1 MKGVYI
7 VKLVIAEKPSVAQSI
22 ANVIG
27 ARNSNDGYLEGNGYI
42 VTWCYGHIAGFED
55 PKSEWKLDSLPVQMS
70 YKVVPLKDTIKH
82 FNTVKKLMER
92 NDVESLVEATDAGR
106 EGEAIFRYA
115 YIAAG
120 CQKPFERLWVSSLT
134 DEAIRNG
141 FYNLRPGSLYDDLYN
156 AAVARDFADKIIG
169 INGTRLFSIIY
180 NQYKPPLSVG
190 RVQTPTLAM
199 ICERERQIENFVKEK
214 FFKTHIIKTID
225 DKELDAVSENID
237 NELTADEIVRK
248 CNGKDAV
255 VSSITVEQKSLSAPK
270 LYDLTTLQRECN
282 RLFNYS
288 AKETLDTVQELY
300 EKKLCT
306 YPRTD
311 SKYLTDDMY
320 DSTKALIDKIKDEL
334 PFLTNVE
341 PDYEI
346 KKCINNNK
354 VSDHH
359 AIIPTNQ
366 VTQYIWTTLGNK
378 AFNVLSLICVRLLT
392 ATARK
397 QIYEA
402 TDMDINC
409 EGYLFKAKG
418 KRIIDNGFKYIE
430 ESFKN
435 NRKIITKKSEDEDE
449 EKESNLP
456 KLNEGDILQFVEC
469 KKTEHY
475 TKPPAH
481 FTEDSILLAMEKAGA
496 EDMDSEVERTGLG
509 TTATR
514 AAIIENL
521 INKGYISRDKKKLMP
536 TQRAFKLMEVIPDVL
551 KSPQITSDME
561 NMLLLVSRGEVEG
574 SEFLE
579 KINYLMNTI
588 IDEYKDKGSEETKFS
603 DMDMALGKCPN
614 CKGPVVSSSKGAFC
628 KNKCGMFLS
637 RVMGRQITDNQ
648 VKTLLEGNKILLKG
662 LKKKDGTGTYDM
674 YFKPIGIQDF
684 SYKNKNN
691 EEVSGKQFV
700 FERSFP
706 QRKKF
711 SNNKNDE

>member
-1 MKGVYI
+1 M
-7 VKLVIAEKPSVAQSI
+7 KLVLAEKPSVAQSI

-27 ARNSNDGYLEGNGYI
+27 ARNMNNGYLEGNGYI
-42 VTWCYGHIAGFED
+42 VTWCFGHIAGFED
-55 PKSEWKLDSLPVQMS
+55 PQSEWKIENLPVPMS
-70 YKVVPLKDTIKH
+70 YKIVPLKDTIKQ
-82 FNTVKKLMER
+82 FNIVKSLMDR
-92 NDVESLVEATDAGR
+92 PDVESLIEATDAGR

-141 FYNLRPGSLYDDLYN
+141 FFNLRPSSMYDDLYN

-199 ICERERQIENFVKEK
+199 ICDREREIENFVKEK

-225 DKELDAVSENID
+225 GKELDAVSDNID

-255 VSSITVEQKSLSAPK
+255 VSKVVMEQKTLSAPK

-288 AKETLDTVQELY
+288 AKETLDTVQDLY

-311 SKYLTDDMY
+311 SKYLTDDMF
-320 DSTKALIDKIKDEL
+320 DSTKALIDKIKNEL
-334 PFLTNVE
+334 PFLTNIK

-366 VTQYIWTTLGNK
+366 VTQYIWTTLNNK
-378 AFNVLSLICVRLLT
+378 AYNVLSLICIRLLT
-392 ATARK
+392 ATGRK
-397 QIYEA
+397 QVYEA
-402 TDMDINC
+402 TDVDIEC

-418 KRIIDNGFKYIE
+418 KRIIDNGFKEIE
-430 ESFKN
+430 ENFKN
-435 NRKIITKKSEDEDE
+435 NRKIIVKKPEGEDE
-449 EKESNLP
+449 ESESNLP
-456 KLNEGDILQFVEC
+456 RLDEGDVLKNVEC
-469 KKTEHY
+469 KKTEHF

-481 FTEDSILLAMEKAGA
+481 FTEDSILLAMEKAGT

-521 INKGYISRDKKKLMP
+521 INKGYVSRDKKKLLP

-561 NMLLLVSRGEVEG
+561 NMLLLVSKGEVEG
-574 SEFLE
+574 SEFLD

-588 IDEYKDKGSEETKFS
+588 IEEYRGQESVSTEFS
-603 DMDMALGKCPN
+603 DMDMALGQCPN

-637 RVMGRQITDNQ
+637 KLMGRQLTDNQ

-662 LKKKDGTGTYDM
+662 LKKKDGSGTYDM

-684 SYKNKNN
+684 SYTNKENKTI
-691 EEVSGKQFV
+691 SGKQFV

-706 QRKKF
+706 QKKKF
-711 SNNKNDE
+711 SNKKETE